1 MSLLDRV
8 MILIVGVLLVSA
20 LVGLIKYD
28 IASTAAVLS
37 TARGGRLLAVWPP
50 GRAQGQI
57 SHYPEPSV
65 NHFVAARGGVFAWC
79 DYGWGFCED

>member
-37 TARGGRLLAVWPP
+37 PARGG
-50 GRAQGQI
+50 
-57 SHYPEPSV
+57 
-65 NHFVAARGGVFAWC
+65 
-79 DYGWGFCED
+79 